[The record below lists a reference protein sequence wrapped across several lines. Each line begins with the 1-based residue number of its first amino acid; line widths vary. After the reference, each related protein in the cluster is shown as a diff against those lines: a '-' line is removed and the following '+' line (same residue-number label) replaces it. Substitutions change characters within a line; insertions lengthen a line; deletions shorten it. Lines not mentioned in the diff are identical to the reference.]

1 MSTFDDSTDTVRP
14 EKSSLPVWV
23 IVGLGLLFVIAW
35 VLFIRPAL
43 RLRGSAEQ
51 LGIGKPLP
59 ILELQ
64 PLTGVTDGLSLKS
77 LRGKVA
83 LVNFWGTWCPPCL
96 QEFPHMVELWDQYRG
111 KSDFAFISVSSTF
124 ADREDV
130 PAVREETAK
139 FLQSRGTTMPTYI
152 DADGITRQMLA
163 DTFGMQGFSYPTTV
177 VLDRNGIIR
186 GSWIGFDPSDQKQI
200 EQLISTLLAEPPPAT
215 QNVSK

>member
-1 MSTFDDSTDTVRP
+1 MAFTDESETLPPAPPITKSTWIIIFVALLLVFIWVAIVRP
-14 EKSSLPVWV
+14 KMLEN
-23 IVGLGLLFVIAW
+23 
-35 VLFIRPAL
+35 RN
-43 RLRGSAEQ
+43 AEQ

-64 PLTGVTDGLSLKS
+64 PLTGVTDGVSLKS

-177 VLDRNGIIR
+177 VLDRSGIIR

-200 EQLISTLLAEPPPAT
+200 EQLISTLLAEPPPAA
-215 QNVSK
+215 QNISK